1 MTSVPPSPRDA
12 VPGSEGWR
20 VAAIVVIGALLLG
33 QLVFTLIGLLGF
45 GLGGGSGLEIGIF
58 VLVALGVLS
67 ALLWLLIAVIG
78 RRVRP
83 AGALFA
89 LVAPVLDVALAAL
102 ILSGSLR
109 PACSD
114 QELAI
119 IAEVPTYAGTEMAF
133 EHEYS
138 SGACVGSLDVMAT
151 ADEVVA
157 HYRGELERDG
167 WSVAIRDV
175 PAASPEGETVDT
187 RELQADRD
195 GAVFTVALESGS
207 GRTSAA
213 IRVDASS

>member
-1 MTSVPPSPRDA
+1 MRSVPPSPSDA
-12 VPGSEGWR
+12 SAGSEGWR

-67 ALLWLLIAVIG
+67 ALLWLLIAVTG

-109 PACSD
+109 PSCSD

-119 IAEVPTYAGTEMAF
+119 IAEVPTYAGTEMTF

-138 SGACVGSLDVMAT
+138 SGACSGSLDVMAT

-167 WSVAIRDV
+167 WTVAIDDV
-175 PAASPEGETVDT
+175 PTASPEGETVDT
-187 RELQADRD
+187 RELRANRD
-195 GAVFTVALESGS
+195 GAVFTIALESWS
-207 GRTSAA
+207 GRTIAA
-213 IRVDASS
+213 IRVDA